1 MKKINQI
8 TIYLHEDA
16 IDDRYIGEKVTDVLS
31 EAMEHGW
38 YIDIDDRLV
47 NITDKEHDKLVENAD
62 HV

>member
-38 YIDIDDRLV
+38 YIDI
-47 NITDKEHDKLVENAD
+47 HDT
-62 HV
+62 